1 MSFGQCASCF
11 ISFALSVFSVVEA
24 PPATPVKQPVVG
36 KVGIVVAGIE
46 QDFVLAALAKALAV
60 EGITG
65 AVFSKIPDIATLP
78 FAAQNV
84 SRSVDVVIAAA
95 IVANDLNGTIS
106 QALSSTLLQAG
117 VSGRSPIIPAIVCQ
131 PSLLEAKALLPDMA
145 RGWAESA
152 TTILAIQL
160 GGPTA
165 LEVTA
170 APEIVIPPKPVYTE
184 TETDIQTLLACFKDT
199 LNSRGARGIT
209 GLQRKFRIADD
220 NHNGQLDLAEFTKV
234 IREHGFAQWTNAQI
248 KALFDHF
255 DDDSSGN
262 ISFDEFLFAI
272 RGSLNERRK
281 ALVMLAFELLDAD
294 KSGLIQLNDIQKKY
308 NASKHPDVIAGKRTA
323 DSVLR

>member
-106 QALSSTLLQAG
+106 QALTSTLLQAG
-117 VSGRSPIIPAIVCQ
+117 VSGRSPIIPAIVAQ

-145 RGWAESA
+145 KTWVESA
-152 TTILAIQL
+152 SSMLALQH
-160 GGPTA
+160 GGA
-165 LEVTA
+165 LELQTL
-170 APEIVIPPKPVYTE
+170 PEVHLAPKPVYSE
-184 TETDIQTLLACFKDT
+184 TEDNVEVLLSCLRESLKK
-199 LNSRGARGIT
+199 RGARGIV
-209 GLQRKFRIADD
+209 GLRIKFRAADD
-220 NHNGQLDLAEFTKV
+220 NGNGQLDLYEFTKV
-234 IREHGFAQWTNAQI
+234 IREHGFAWTESQI
-248 KALFDHF
+248 KSLFDHF
-255 DDDSSGN
+255 DTDKSTT
-262 ISFDEFLFAI
+262 ISFDEFLIAI
-272 RGSLNERRK
+272 RGELNERRK
-281 ALVMLAFELLDAD
+281 SLVMMAFELLDAD
-294 KSGLIQLNDIQKKY
+294 KSGLIQIDDIKAKY
-308 NASKHPDVIAGKRTA
+308 NAARHPDVISGKRTI
-323 DSVLR
+323 DDILR